1 VPESEFENN
10 LTRFDVPV
18 SALAYG
24 PDGKML
30 AAACEDGMMKLV
42 QVADQRVSC
51 GYRAGRRTSTSSMCS
66 WHCSVCWLIVR
77 RAHQ

>member
-1 VPESEFENN
+1 MPDGSAPPQAHKVPESEFENN

-42 QVADQRVSC
+42 QVADQRV
-51 GYRAGRRTSTSSMCS
+51 GCS
-66 WHCSVCWLIVR
+66 
-77 RAHQ
+77 

>member
-1 VPESEFENN
+1 VPDSEFDTN

-30 AAACEDGMMKLV
+30 VAACEDGTLKLV
-42 QVADQRVSC
+42 QVAGQRVRCSPA
-51 GYRAGRRTSTSSMCS
+51 AGPCSLSMLKR
-66 WHCSVCWLIVR
+66 HCIWV
-77 RAHQ
+77 